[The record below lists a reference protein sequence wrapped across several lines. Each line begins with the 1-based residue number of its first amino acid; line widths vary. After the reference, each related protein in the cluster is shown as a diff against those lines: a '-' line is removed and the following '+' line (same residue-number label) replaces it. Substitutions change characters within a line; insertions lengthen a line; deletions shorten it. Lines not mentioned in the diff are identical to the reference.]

1 MASLENMFG
10 TNVDLERDGVWE
22 TFGEASFRIASALP
36 GNPAFAKAQERVFRS
51 KRRQIEADAVSIAQF
66 QELTIQLYADAVVRD
81 WKGVTLKGQDLPFSR
96 ENVVMVLT
104 ALPALMEAIGKIAT
118 SRATFQTADVEA
130 DAKN

>member
-1 MASLENMFG
+1 MASLESMFG

-22 TFGEASFRIASALP
+22 TFGQASFRIASALP

-51 KRRQIEADAVSIAQF
+51 KRRQIEADAVSIQQF
-66 QELTIQLYADAVVRD
+66 QELTIQLYAEAVIRD
-81 WKGVTLKGQDLPFSR
+81 WKGVTFKGQELPFNR

-104 ALPALMEAIGKIAT
+104 ALPALLEAIGKVAT
-118 SRATFQTADVEA
+118 SRSSFQTSDIEA